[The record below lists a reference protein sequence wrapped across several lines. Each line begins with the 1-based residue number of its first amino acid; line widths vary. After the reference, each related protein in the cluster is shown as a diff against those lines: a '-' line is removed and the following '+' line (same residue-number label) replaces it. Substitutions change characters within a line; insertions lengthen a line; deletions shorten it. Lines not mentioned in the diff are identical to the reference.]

1 MKHIHERDK
10 GVLQDELRK
19 VTADLEKV
27 SLLFFVFFCKIL
39 GFYFLKIKF
48 IYLYLKIFF
57 LFSQNFI
64 ITTFFSSFKYMKA
77 LQKSED
83 ERKRIESD
91 FIQIREKKES
101 ITQWEAQISEI
112 IQW

>member
-1 MKHIHERDK
+1 MKHVHERDK

-27 SLLFFVFFCKIL
+27 CLLCFPVLYKI
-39 GFYFLKIKF
+39 FSSYFMKTKF
-48 IYLYLKIFF
+48 NYLYLKIFF
-57 LFSQNFI
+57 LLIQNFMI
-64 ITTFFSSFKYMKA
+64 ATFSFFFKYMKA

-83 ERKRIESD
+83 ERKRVESD

>member
-1 MKHIHERDK
+1 
-10 GVLQDELRK
+10 
-19 VTADLEKV
+19 
-27 SLLFFVFFCKIL
+27 
-39 GFYFLKIKF
+39 
-48 IYLYLKIFF
+48 
-57 LFSQNFI
+57 
-64 ITTFFSSFKYMKA
+64 MKA

-83 ERKRIESD
+83 ERKRIEID